1 MSPSFKILTHI
12 QLLVVSRLPRLI
24 SAMKARVEDSRD
36 ISNIT
41 FVTYDDLMA
50 QLVRHVTHDKV
61 HKTFAPFSH
70 VQYGETTTS
79 HDFQSEFYHDYLDE
93 GTKKKLKTLQIE
105 PKTLW
110 TSIRVIKSH
119 TRCSVTKEHLRREE
133 FMALP
138 KSYGLTND
146 QRHLTYDMYLIY
158 QEWLL
163 DGEFKW
169 DEADRVMFI
178 AKNGEGVF
186 VDEEFVSWQKRAF
199 ERGEENLVDTEDN
212 PLFPFFH
219 LVFVDEAQDFSDI
232 DLSLLLRMS
241 GGVRSLFLAGDPAQS
256 VEIGLKL
263 RVGTV
268 NNVIHSCLP
277 IDQHN
282 SIQVSFLIIFPL
294 YDLFSP
300 HSIDSCLSCLNR

>member
-1 MSPSFKILTHI
+1 
-12 QLLVVSRLPRLI
+12 
-24 SAMKARVEDSRD
+24 
-36 ISNIT
+36 
-41 FVTYDDLMA
+41 MA
-50 QLVRHVTHDKV
+50 QLVRHVTHDQV

-70 VQYGETTTS
+70 VQYGETTQS
-79 HDFQSEFYHDYLDE
+79 GNHDFQIEFYHDYLDE

-119 TRCSVTKEHLRREE
+119 TRCSVTKEHLSREE

-158 QEWLL
+158 QDWLI

-169 DEADRVMFI
+169 DEADRVMYI
-178 AKNGEGVF
+178 AKNGESVF
-186 VDEEFVSWQKRAF
+186 ADQEFVSWQKRAF

-219 LVFVDEAQDFSDI
+219 LVFVDEAQDFSDFDI
-232 DLSLLLRMS
+232 SLLLRMS

-256 VEIGLKL
+256 VEIGLKM

-277 IDQHN
+277 LDQHK

-294 YDLFSP
+294 YDLF
-300 HSIDSCLSCLNR
+300 ILVQ

>member
-1 MSPSFKILTHI
+1 
-12 QLLVVSRLPRLI
+12 
-24 SAMKARVEDSRD
+24 
-36 ISNIT
+36 
-41 FVTYDDLMA
+41 MA

-70 VQYGETTTS
+70 VQYGETATS
-79 HDFQSEFYHDYLDE
+79 HDFQKDFFYKYLDE
-93 GTKKKLKTLQIE
+93 GAKKKLKTLQIE

-119 TRCSVTKEHLRREE
+119 TRCSVTKEHLSREE

-138 KSYGLTND
+138 KSYGLTKD
-146 QRHLTYDMYLIY
+146 QRLLTYEMYLIY
-158 QEWLL
+158 QDWLR

-178 AKNGEGVF
+178 AKNGESVF

-199 ERGEENLVDTEDN
+199 ERGEENLVDAEDN

-219 LVFVDEAQDFSDI
+219 LVFVDEAQDFSDF

-277 IDQHN
+277 IDQHK
-282 SIQVSFLIIFPL
+282 SIQVSFFIYFHCLMYSFLIQ
-294 YDLFSP
+294 
-300 HSIDSCLSCLNR
+300 